1 MSKFKILASDGIVN
15 IAKETI
21 EAMGCTVDEA
31 FYGPEELPEKLREYD
46 ALIVRSATKVKR
58 AALEAMGKDGKLKLI
73 VRAGVGLDN
82 IDLEAAKEFGVEVRN
97 TPNSSSQAV
106 AELVLG
112 HMLTLARHLQ
122 KSNITMRMGEWNK
135 KKYEGV
141 ELHSSTLGII
151 GIGRIGRSLAE
162 KAQALGMKIIYN
174 DIMGEVKELTGHTFV
189 DMETLLK
196 TSDFISLHVPKNPGE
211 PPVLGKEAFDRMK
224 EGVFVIN
231 CARGGTIDEDALLE
245 ALSSGK
251 VAGAGLDVFE
261 TEPTDNQALLNHEN
275 VSTSPHIGA
284 STTEAQGRIGG
295 ELIEIFEAFCKGG
308 SQ

>member
-1 MSKFKILASDGIVN
+1 MDKMNVLVSDGVVKSILDA
-15 IAKETI
+15 IKS
-21 EAMGCTVDEA
+21 MGCHAHEA
-31 FYGPEELPEKLREYD
+31 SYSPDELPEKLKEYD
-46 ALIVRSATKVKR
+46 ALVIRSATKVTR
-58 AALEAMGKDGKLKLI
+58 QVFEALGKDSKLKLI

-82 IDLEAAKEFGVEVRN
+82 IDLDAAEEYGVAVYN

-122 KSNITMRMGEWNK
+122 KSNITMRKGEWNK

-141 ELHSSTLGII
+141 ELFGSTLGII

-162 KAQALGMKIIYN
+162 KASALGMKIIYN
-174 DIMGEVKELTGHTFV
+174 DIMGEVKELTNYTFV
-189 DMETLLK
+189 DMDTLLK

-211 PPVLGKEAFDRMK
+211 PPVLGKAEFDMMK
-224 EGVFVIN
+224 DGVFVIN

-245 ALSSGK
+245 ALNSGK

-261 TEPTDNQALLNHEN
+261 KEPTTNMDLVNHEN
-275 VSTSPHIGA
+275 VSSSPHIGA
-284 STTEAQGRIGG
+284 STSEAQERIGG

-308 SQ
+308 SH